1 MGAAGK
7 DSGCNSMRV
16 GLIDVD
22 GHNFP
27 NIPLMKLS
35 AWHKQQGDTVEWYEP
50 LFSGHMNRV
59 YMSKVFS
66 FTQDYPYFVDADEVV
81 RGGSG
86 YCIELTDGREHYQKE
101 RDKELPPEV
110 EHIYP
115 DYSIYPEL
123 TQDKAFGF
131 LTRGC
136 PRGCEFCH
144 VGCKEGKRSHK
155 VADLSEFWRGQKNIV
170 LCDPNTLACPEHMEL
185 LQQLKDS
192 KARVNFNQGL
202 DIRLMNERNIELLK
216 QIKLETIHV
225 AYDRYTD
232 KDIIEAKMK
241 MFKEMTGYNKDR
253 GRVMVYILC
262 NFDTTIEQD
271 IERIQFCRS
280 LEFIRYMDDMVVFGK
295 NKKELH
301 RMQQEI
307 ERFLREKFNLQMK
320 GNWQVF
326 RFDYTE
332 KKTGKRKGRPLDF
345 MGFQFYHDKTILR
358 ESIML
363 SCTRKVNRVAKK
375 EKITWYDATAILSY
389 MGYLSNTDTYDMYLQ
404 RVKPYVNVKKLKKIV
419 SKHSKRKEREKHERM
434 ERSVRN
440 GGRTAG

>member
-86 YCIELTDGREHYQKE
+86 YCIELADGREHYQKE

-216 QIKLETIHV
+216 QIKLETMATWTWMWLRDV
-225 AYDRYTD
+225 GNRAAGTR
-232 KDIIEAKMK
+232 
-241 MFKEMTGYNKDR
+241 FGGY
-253 GRVMVYILC
+253 
-262 NFDTTIEQD
+262 
-271 IERIQFCRS
+271 
-280 LEFIRYMDDMVVFGK
+280 
-295 NKKELH
+295 
-301 RMQQEI
+301 
-307 ERFLREKFNLQMK
+307 
-320 GNWQVF
+320 
-326 RFDYTE
+326 
-332 KKTGKRKGRPLDF
+332 KR
-345 MGFQFYHDKTILR
+345 
-358 ESIML
+358 
-363 SCTRKVNRVAKK
+363 TRTV
-375 EKITWYDATAILSY
+375 
-389 MGYLSNTDTYDMYLQ
+389 
-404 RVKPYVNVKKLKKIV
+404 
-419 SKHSKRKEREKHERM
+419 
-434 ERSVRN
+434 
-440 GGRTAG
+440 